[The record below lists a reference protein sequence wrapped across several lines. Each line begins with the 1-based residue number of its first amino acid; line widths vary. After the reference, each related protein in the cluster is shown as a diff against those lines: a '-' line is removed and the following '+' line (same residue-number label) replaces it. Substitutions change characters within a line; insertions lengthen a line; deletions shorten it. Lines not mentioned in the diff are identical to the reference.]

1 MRRTKHA
8 LSNDFSHILPFDPLF
23 QVNVS
28 FSLTQA
34 PGVET
39 LFEPEFSCDIT
50 SAELAPGGSRQ
61 ATVTYSPAVADTV
74 SVVYLSLK
82 YGGALT
88 ESQLKLM
95 GKCIGKKSSA
105 LSSQKIQTC
114 MLFLHS
120 LYEEFKTIYYT
131 KFIVLE

>member
-1 MRRTKHA
+1 MHKTKHK
-8 LSNDFSHILPFDPLF
+8 LSNDFSHIPLIDPLF

-28 FSLTQA
+28 FSLTQV

-88 ESQLKLM
+88 ESQLKLT
-95 GKCIGKKSSA
+95 GKCIGKKPSA
-105 LSSQKIQTC
+105 LSSQNYKHVLC
-114 MLFLHS
+114 
-120 LYEEFKTIYYT
+120 TICSTYIPYMNILKQFTT
-131 KFIVLE
+131 KS